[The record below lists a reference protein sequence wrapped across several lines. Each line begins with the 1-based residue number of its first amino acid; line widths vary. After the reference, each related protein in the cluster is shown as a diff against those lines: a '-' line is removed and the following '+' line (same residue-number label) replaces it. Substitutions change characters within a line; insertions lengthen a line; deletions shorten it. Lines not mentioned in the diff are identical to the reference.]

1 MRSACILTDNSAQ
14 FPLPAF
20 PGRGLVRILPH
31 DISLHGQIHPTGK
44 DLKLNQYPPTAGPGL
59 NPNLIPPSI
68 ADFQEVMANL
78 SQDFDDILVILIS
91 SQLSETYQNAVKAAE
106 DTQGR
111 STITVIDSQTI
122 SIGLGIL
129 VQTAAGFLEEG
140 RTAVDVEKRIRYMI
154 PHIYTLLCTP
164 GLTYLDHAGFID
176 PSQATVG
183 ELLGLL
189 PIFSLEEGKLSPLEK
204 TRNYRAVLDF
214 FQEFIDEFDQLDYIA
229 LLQNGSFSNSDLR
242 QLRQHAEESYSAAQ
256 YIEHMLNL
264 PMATLFSPKCVGLFV
279 IEAQNHRDR
288 LE

>member
-1 MRSACILTDNSAQ
+1 MRSACILTDNCAQ

-31 DISLHGQIHPTGK
+31 DISLRGQIHPAGK
-44 DLKLNQYPPTAGPGL
+44 DLKLNQFPPTAGRGL

-68 ADFQEVMANL
+68 ADFQEVMVNL

-91 SQLSETYQNAVKAAE
+91 SQLSEAYQNAVKAAE

-129 VQTAAGFLEEG
+129 VQAAAGFLEEG
-140 RTAVDVEKRIRYMI
+140 RTAVEVEKRIRYMI

-242 QLRQHAEESYSAAQ
+242 QLRQHAEESYSSAQ

>member
-1 MRSACILTDNSAQ
+1 
-14 FPLPAF
+14 
-20 PGRGLVRILPH
+20 
-31 DISLHGQIHPTGK
+31 
-44 DLKLNQYPPTAGPGL
+44 
-59 NPNLIPPSI
+59 
-68 ADFQEVMANL
+68 MANL